1 MELVSNRTGLNITD
15 VRSIWSVY
23 DTLFCEVRGD
33 TQNRPTISLL

>member
-1 MELVSNRTGLNITD
+1 MELVGNRTGLNITD

-33 TQNRPTISLL
+33 TQNRPTI